1 MKALASCGHT
11 LVSTGTVRTRWRR
24 CLLSR
29 DFDAALTPPSA
40 TVQDER
46 VLVYDLKRRSEYGT
60 LLQHQGSL
68 LLSVKRA
75 AHARAR
81 ARARL
86 KLWVPTRRC

>member
-75 AHARAR
+75 THARAR

>member
-68 LLSVKRA
+68 LLSMKRA
-75 AHARAR
+75 THTRAR
-81 ARARL
+81 P
-86 KLWVPTRRC
+86 KLCVPTRRCYVS